1 MLRYQSCL
9 VVVIFCG
16 MVTIHAGAA
25 DETPSPSRAIYHADP
40 EHLWNRLHE
49 ALFVRGRFGHDRLE
63 PLLWTSSKHLL
74 EERSHM
80 RAMAVLEEF
89 LKSNGEKLID
99 DPLKRAVLQ
108 RDLWL
113 VFNWLELGDFDFAE
127 PRLSQK
133 EAGAA
138 RERLRG
144 PLAELIGRL
153 ALTPQQISELPDNYS
168 AAVASKQFANLP
180 PDLFATDGPWVSV
193 GRTDRHTAPQHL
205 RGENPFS
212 NSVFLVFMRLPL
224 ENAGLGEAGLRART
238 AVGDYLKNRP
248 ALPIGTELALVR
260 RAMLIDTSHR
270 VVPSNLT
277 ESVQLRVI
285 RASREIDA
293 SFEFRLSR
301 SQLFAD
307 RAGGLRASGQDD
319 RDFKTGFLSHT
330 WDELEYSAS
339 QGRLPSN
346 QMQPML
352 NCSVCHAA
360 RFPDFLS
367 GGSKQLPNP
376 LAVIPVS
383 DVAESVIKFR
393 TANNWIVL
401 KQLLAKQSP
410 RAPTKADNPPKP

>member
-1 MLRYQSCL
+1 MKM
-9 VVVIFCG
+9 VVVVVCCF
-16 MVTIHAGAA
+16 VTIHTGAA
-25 DETPSPSRAIYHADP
+25 DETPSPRPAIYHTDP

-63 PLLWTSSKHLL
+63 PLLWASSKHLL
-74 EERSHM
+74 EERSHT
-80 RAMAVLEEF
+80 RAMGVLEEF
-89 LKSNGEKLID
+89 LKNNGEKLID

-153 ALTPQQISELPDNYS
+153 ALTPQEIGELPDNYS
-168 AAVASKQFANLP
+168 AAVASGQFANLP
-180 PDLFATDGPWVSV
+180 LDLFAADGPWVSV

-212 NSVFLVFMRLPL
+212 NSVFLVFIRLPL
-224 ENAGLGEAGLRART
+224 ENAGLGEVGRQART
-238 AVGDYLKNRP
+238 TVADYLKDRP

-301 SQLFAD
+301 SQLFAN
-307 RAGGLRASGQDD
+307 RAGGLLASGRDD
-319 RDFKTGFLSHT
+319 RDFKTGFLSSRM
-330 WDELEYSAS
+330 DEFEFGAS
-339 QGRLPSN
+339 QGRLPSDR
-346 QMQPML
+346 MQPML
-352 NCSVCHAA
+352 NCLVCHAD
-360 RFPDFLS
+360 RFPEFLS
-367 GGSKQLPNP
+367 GGTKPLPNP
-376 LAVIPVS
+376 LAVMSVS
-383 DVAESVIKFR
+383 DVAASAIKFR
-393 TANNWIVL
+393 TAHPTWIVL
-401 KQLLAKQSP
+401 KQRLAK
-410 RAPTKADNPPKP
+410 